1 MNKNI
6 MNRADETQEIE
17 KSPAE
22 ESEVVEEPKP
32 VWLYLI
38 DDYGIDC
45 LYPWRVWSST
55 QG

>member
-1 MNKNI
+1 MVLVLVTGVILRMSSNNCKKWMNKNI

-32 VWLYLI
+32 V
-38 DDYGIDC
+38 
-45 LYPWRVWSST
+45 
-55 QG
+55 